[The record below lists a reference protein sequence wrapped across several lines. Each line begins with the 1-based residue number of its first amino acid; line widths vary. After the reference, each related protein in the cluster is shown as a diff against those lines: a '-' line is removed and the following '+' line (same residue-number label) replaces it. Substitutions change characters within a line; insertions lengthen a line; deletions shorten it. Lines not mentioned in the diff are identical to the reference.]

1 MILSCAKSAEERH
14 FYMALCAK
22 EHYSKCEP
30 ERQIDI
36 FVNVYDAKLVLTGT
50 QTVAHRDVED
60 FLSSDLTDM
69 RPAF

>member
-1 MILSCAKSAEERH
+1 
-14 FYMALCAK
+14 MALCAK

-36 FVNVYDAKLVLTGT
+36 FVNVYDAKLVLTYNYQHGT
-50 QTVAHRDVED
+50 QTVARRDVDD